1 MERRRA
7 DTALIPA
14 LQVLSYLIIALGAL
28 FMAFKAGSLPASR
41 WEPMSA
47 GTFPQIIFF
56 SIVILCGIAV
66 ITEFSKHGLPRIALG
81 IIWRRLV
88 NLKPVV
94 INLVL
99 FTVYVI
105 AMPIVGFIASTFV
118 YLIVA
123 QLYLAPRKPTTVAV
137 AIFVAILFSV
147 GPYYLFS
154 EAFNIYLPRAQ
165 W

>member
-1 MERRRA
+1 MERRNTEA
-7 DTALIPA
+7 ALIPT
-14 LQVLSYLIIALGAL
+14 LQLLSYLIIALGAL

-41 WEPMSA
+41 WEPMNA

-56 SIVILCGIAV
+56 SIAILCGMAI
-66 ITEFSKHGLPRIALG
+66 IFEFSKHGLPRTTFCIA
-81 IIWRRLV
+81 WRSLIS
-88 NLKPVV
+88 LKTVI

-99 FTVYVI
+99 FTVYMV
-105 AMPIVGFIASTFV
+105 AMP
-118 YLIVA
+118 
-123 QLYLAPRKPTTVAV
+123 
-137 AIFVAILFSV
+137 IFVAILFSA

>member
-1 MERRRA
+1 MERRSSEA
-7 DTALIPA
+7 ALIPA
-14 LQVLSYLIIALGAL
+14 LQLLSYIIIAFAAL

-56 SIVILCGIAV
+56 SVAILCGMAAMFEI
-66 ITEFSKHGLPRIALG
+66 FKHGLPSTTLSLAWKKLIAL
-81 IIWRRLV
+81 
-88 NLKPVV
+88 KAV
-94 INLVL
+94 IVHLVL
-99 FTVYVI
+99 FTVYMI
-105 AMPIVGFIASTFV
+105 AMPVAGFIISTFL
-118 YLIVA
+118 YLLTA
-123 QLYLAPRKPTTVAV
+123 QLYLAPKKSTTAV
-137 AIFVAILFSV
+137 IAIFVAILFSA